1 MSLAFAPPAG
11 FDYSQPAPWHQP
23 FEGIHP
29 KAAGQELRALI
40 EHSILN
46 QPRSRQKTIG
56 PSEIG
61 TDCDHC
67 LAAKLAGWES
77 TEQGVPWLPFV
88 GTAVHAALEEMVIQ
102 YEANR
107 NAPNTTGR
115 RYLTEARTMVGVI
128 DGTEIWGSTD
138 LVDLAAGV
146 TFDYKIVGATTLRTA
161 KAGPSNVYRVQ
172 QHLYAKGWNDAGHRI
187 DHVAIAYLPRNS
199 VVLSDAVWWNE
210 PYDRSIA
217 QNALDRANG
226 FAVNV
231 RALRSI
237 SEAAADEYIRALPRA
252 KSCRDCT
259 RFPDAPPPQPRETDI
274 FAGIPTK

>member
-1 MSLAFAPPAG
+1 MSLAFAPPPD
-11 FDYSQPAPWHQP
+11 FDYTQPAPWHQA
-23 FEGIHP
+23 FEGINP

-67 LAAKLAGWES
+67 LAAKLAGWQS

-107 NAPNTTGR
+107 NAANTTGR

-146 TFDYKIVGATTLRTA
+146 TFDYKIVGVTTLRSA

-210 PYDRSIA
+210 PYDRDIA
-217 QNALDRANG
+217 QTALDRANG

-237 SEAAADEYIRALPRA
+237 SEAAADDYIRALPRA
-252 KSCRDCT
+252 KNCRDCA
-259 RFPDAPPPQPRETDI
+259 RFPDAPPAPADPFLDGLDRV
-274 FAGIPTK
+274 

>member
-1 MSLAFAPPAG
+1 MSLAFAPPAD
-11 FDYSQPAPWHQP
+11 FDYTQPAPWYQP
-23 FEGIHP
+23 FEGINP

-40 EHSILN
+40 EHGILN
-46 QPRSRQKTIG
+46 QPRSKQKTIG

-61 TDCDHC
+61 TACDHC

-102 YEANR
+102 YEATR
-107 NAPNTTGR
+107 NAANTTGR

-146 TFDYKIVGATTLRTA
+146 TFDYKIVGVTTLRSA
-161 KAGPSNVYRVQ
+161 KAGPSDVYRVQ

-199 VVLSDAVWWNE
+199 VVLGDAVWWNE
-210 PYDRSIA
+210 PYDRGIA
-217 QNALDRANG
+217 QNALDRASR

-237 SEAAADEYIRALPRA
+237 SDAAADDYIRALPRA
-252 KSCRDCT
+252 NDCRDCA
-259 RFPDAPPPQPRETDI
+259 RFPDAPPAPVDPFLDGLDR
-274 FAGIPTK
+274 A

>member
-1 MSLAFAPPAG
+1 MSLAFAPPAD
-11 FDYSQPAPWHQP
+11 FDYTQPAPWHQP
-23 FEGIHP
+23 FEGINP

-46 QPRSRQKTIG
+46 QPRSRQKIIG

-67 LAAKLAGWES
+67 LAAKLAGWQSQEH
-77 TEQGVPWLPFV
+77 GIPWLPFV

-107 NAPNTTGR
+107 NAANTTGR

-146 TFDYKIVGATTLRTA
+146 TFDYKIVGVTTLRSA

-237 SEAAADEYIRALPRA
+237 SEAAADDYIRALPRA
-252 KSCRDCT
+252 KNCRDCA
-259 RFPDAPPPQPRETDI
+259 RFPDAPPAPADPFLDGLDR
-274 FAGIPTK
+274 A